1 MRILFRN
8 FSFAVNVDKQN
19 FSIKVDQTKPRFVK
33 FELSSLYF
41 QMRIVSKNLS
51 MEMDRS
57 KQKNLEILTLTDSL
71 FVITLNVDLTE
82 QFPY

>member
-19 FSIKVDQTKPRFVK
+19 FSIKVDQIKPRFVK

-57 KQKNLEILTLTDSL
+57 KQKNLEVLTLTDSL